1 MHLLIPTQNQIRAVY
16 AATQT
21 DILNAHRR
29 CAPQA
34 ELNAL
39 HDKQVDH
46 QMAINLIECA
56 KSYRHK
62 ARALLVQSDSPGYS
76 GERDGLRCEA
86 QRQHDLAE
94 QNLHRAYALL
104 GIAPDALAGT
114 GSDAQDESNRKW
126 NEAAARENL
135 PTQ

>member
-1 MHLLIPTQNQIRAVY
+1 MHSLPIPTHEQIRAVY
-16 AATQT
+16 SATSS

-34 ELNAL
+34 EINAL
-39 HDKQVDH
+39 HDKQVDQ

-62 ARALLVQSDSPGYS
+62 ARALLTQSDSPGYS
-76 GERDGLRCEA
+76 GECDGLRYEA
-86 QRQHDLAE
+86 QRQHELAE

-104 GIAPDALAGT
+104 
-114 GSDAQDESNRKW
+114 
-126 NEAAARENL
+126 NL
-135 PTQ
+135 PTQK